1 MNPLN
6 VLKERETDFVPEH
19 FTVVPIPTKHEY
31 QTPNSNHVKWW
42 IYNNLDGRFGF
53 QSVDT
58 GTYSTKVEVGFED
71 PSEATYFSMAYTG
84 QEDND
89 LF

>member
-1 MNPLN
+1 MNPLS
-6 VLKERETDFVPEH
+6 VLKERETDFIPEH
-19 FTVVPIPTKHEY
+19 YTIVPIPCRHEY

-53 QSVDT
+53 QSYESGYT
-58 GTYSTKVEVGFED
+58 TKIEVGFED

-84 QEDND
+84 QEEES

>member
-1 MNPLN
+1 MNPLSI
-6 VLKERETDFVPEH
+6 LKERETDFIPEH
-19 FTVVPIPTKHEY
+19 YTIVPIPCRHEY

-53 QSVDT
+53 QSYESGYT
-58 GTYSTKVEVGFED
+58 TKIEVGFED

-84 QEDND
+84 QEEES

>member
-1 MNPLN
+1 MNPLS
-6 VLKERETDFVPEH
+6 VLKERETDFIPEH
-19 FTVVPIPTKHEY
+19 YTIVPIPCRHEY

-53 QSVDT
+53 QSYESGYT
-58 GTYSTKVEVGFED
+58 TKIEVGFED
-71 PSEATYFSMAYTG
+71 PSEATYFSMAYSG
-84 QEDND
+84 KEEES

>member
-1 MNPLN
+1 MNPLS
-6 VLKERETDFVPEH
+6 VLKERETDFIPEH
-19 FTVVPIPTKHEY
+19 YTIVPIPCRHKY

-53 QSVDT
+53 QSYESGYT
-58 GTYSTKVEVGFED
+58 TKIEVGFED

-84 QEDND
+84 QEEES